1 MKLKRI
7 RNSKEFIKIKN
18 EPILIITLPIALIL
32 TFFLFVIRPLCLIKI
47 GLLHSDRIGHFA
59 LNTELFICEKL
70 YFNKRGFEFFYYPTK
85 PCNNQL
91 AKIIQRNLVVIPK
104 IIARP
109 FDLIFRKFEFLKAHR
124 TRNNNADY
132 DVHNLIDKLPTQ
144 LTLTKDELNRGNKI
158 LKRYGYQNKKIIL
171 FIIRDDSYLK
181 SVYRK
186 KYSISNY
193 HGHRDDDIENYK
205 NAMLFLAKKGYLVFR
220 MGKKVKKKIDIKHKN
235 IIDYPFCKFKSD
247 FMDVFLA
254 KKSYF
259 GVTNLTGYD
268 ALFVIFRKPMLCL
281 GSLPIGCMFSSSKN
295 YLNTIYY
302 HYSKKLK
309 RNLSMTEIFEKNL
322 AFSFN
327 NLDFK
332 KKDVQIIKF
341 KSYEISMY
349 IKDMLNFV
357 QNKSSY
363 KNNKLNKQATLL
375 YKYLINK
382 YDIQKRFHGKIRSY
396 FSNYFLKRNFKYF
409 VR

>member
-1 MKLKRI
+1 MK
-7 RNSKEFIKIKN
+7 NC
-18 EPILIITLPIALIL
+18 ILIKEDL
-32 TFFLFVIRPLCLIKI
+32 
-47 GLLHSDRIGHFA
+47 S
-59 LNTELFICEKL
+59 
-70 YFNKRGFEFFYYPTK
+70 FFYYPTK

-254 KKSYF
+254 K
-259 GVTNLTGYD
+259 NLI
-268 ALFVIFRKPMLCL
+268 L
-281 GSLPIGCMFSSSKN
+281 
-295 YLNTIYY
+295 
-302 HYSKKLK
+302 
-309 RNLSMTEIFEKNL
+309 E
-322 AFSFN
+322 
-327 NLDFK
+327 
-332 KKDVQIIKF
+332 
-341 KSYEISMY
+341 
-349 IKDMLNFV
+349 
-357 QNKSSY
+357 
-363 KNNKLNKQATLL
+363 
-375 YKYLINK
+375 
-382 YDIQKRFHGKIRSY
+382 
-396 FSNYFLKRNFKYF
+396 
-409 VR
+409 